1 MGQPDAETMS
11 ARGLAAETSV
21 DGRAGSAAIAQ
32 ICAEHA
38 EYAVETGIAGRW
50 AFLSELGSIEAA
62 IGDEGAL
69 IRVSAADATSLA
81 YLKMTV
87 AEHLAEQLGSTG
99 ALRWRG
105 DGNET
110 VPAFF
115 RTLELIDAA
124 SLSPHLKRLRFAGR
138 SLERFARGGLHVRL
152 LFPPAGRAPR
162 WPTMDAD
169 GRMVWPGGEDRLDV
183 RVYTIRT
190 IDVPAGLV
198 EIDFVLHPES
208 AGPASEFAAAAKPG
222 AVVGM
227 IGPGGEDAPSAA
239 NVLLAGDDTALPAI
253 ARIAEAL
260 PRTSRATIYIE
271 VDGVAGELP
280 IVSQAACKIE
290 WLHRNGRAPGTAG
303 LLAAALGSLDP
314 AALGDDLYVWAGCEF
329 DDFRAIRRLVRTQ
342 WAIPKDRHLV
352 VAYWRRGAEGDEARA
367 EREG

>member
-1 MGQPDAETMS
+1 MS
-11 ARGLAAETSV
+11 AMELSAETSV
-21 DGRAGSAAIAQ
+21 EGRAGSAAIAQ

-38 EYAVETGIAGRW
+38 EYAVETGKAGRW

-99 ALRWRG
+99 GLRWRG

-124 SLSPHLKRLRFAGR
+124 SLTPHLKRLRFAGS

-162 WPTMDAD
+162 WPTMGAD

-190 IDVPAGLV
+190 IDVAAGLV

-208 AGPASEFAAAAKPG
+208 TGPASEFAAAARPG

-227 IGPGGEDAPSAA
+227 IGPGGEDVPAA
-239 NVLLAGDDTALPAI
+239 ADVLLAGDDTALPAI

-271 VDGVAGELP
+271 VDGVADELP
-280 IVSQAACKIE
+280 IVSQAACKVE

-303 LLAAALGSLDP
+303 LLAAALGSLEP
-314 AALGDDLYVWAGCEF
+314 AVLGDDLYVWAGCEF

-367 EREG
+367 ARED